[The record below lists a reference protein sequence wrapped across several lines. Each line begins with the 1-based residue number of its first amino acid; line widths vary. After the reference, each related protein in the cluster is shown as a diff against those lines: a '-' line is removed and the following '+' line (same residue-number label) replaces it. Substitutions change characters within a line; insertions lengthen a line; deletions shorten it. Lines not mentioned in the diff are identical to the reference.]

1 MSTTDVAETTAPILH
16 LRGPILLGAEEEQG
30 GAWVVGGRI
39 HHEKPELPAGAE
51 VREIDGFVLPGLAD
65 LHCHLGIA
73 DGGGAPPW
81 PRRASRPSSTATQGC
96 C

>member
-39 HHEKPELPAGAE
+39 HQIG
-51 VREIDGFVLPGLAD
+51 
-65 LHCHLGIA
+65 
-73 DGGGAPPW
+73 
-81 PRRASRPSSTATQGC
+81 RAHV
-96 C
+96 